1 MVAFA
6 EMERGAAFI
15 ASAIFWALVSRPE
28 RNQCQHEERTC
39 ALHTI
44 LHGASR
50 QLTMKVL
57 ELHRPGVVEV
67 VARTP

>member
-1 MVAFA
+1 LRNCSV
-6 EMERGAAFI
+6 G
-15 ASAIFWALVSRPE
+15 RPE
-28 RNQCQHEERTC
+28 RNQCQHEERAC

-57 ELHRPGVVEV
+57 ELRDVVV
-67 VARTP
+67 PVYLK